1 LSGKSLAH
9 STENMRTFTIEID
22 REEDGRWIADVPE
35 VPGALAYGATQEQ
48 AAANAEAIAL
58 RALADEIEENGRSLA
73 LTIA

>member
-1 LSGKSLAH
+1 
-9 STENMRTFTIEID
+9 MRTFTIEID

-35 VPGALAYGATQEQ
+35 VPGALAYGETQEQ

-58 RALADEIEENGRSLA
+58 RVLADQIEENGRSLA